1 MAAADWG
8 DKSLTLEEFLRLPEI
23 DEPPYLEYLNGQV
36 EAKVAPQ
43 KRQSI
48 VTARL
53 SAHLTAYADPEER
66 GLAFPNLRW
75 TFGGRSIIGDVVFL
89 LNEHIETDARGEII
103 DYTFVPPD
111 IHVEILSPGRWVRKS
126 RGNLTFALANGC
138 PLGWLIDLSQRA
150 VYVYRPG
157 RRAERLVDDCALD
170 GDPVLPGYRLSL
182 AQLFGWLKLRK
193 PNPPDP
199 HDQSRS
205 SGGAPRR

>member
-1 MAAADWG
+1 MAGAARV
-8 DKSLTLEEFLRLPEI
+8 KETISLEEFLRLPEI
-23 DEPPYLEYLNGQV
+23 DEPPYLEYLNGRV
-36 EAKVAPQ
+36 EAKAAPQ
-43 KRQSI
+43 KQHCI

-53 SAHLTAYADPEER
+53 SAHLTEYADAEER

-75 TFGGRSIIGDVVFL
+75 TFGGRSTIGDVVFL
-89 LNEHIETDARGEII
+89 LNEHIETDARGEIS
-103 DYTFVPPD
+103 DFTFVPPD

-138 PLGWLIDLSQRA
+138 PLGWLIDLNQKA
-150 VYVYRPG
+150 VYVYRPD
-157 RRAERLVDDCALD
+157 RRAERLPDDGALD
-170 GDPVLPGYRLSL
+170 GHPVLPGYRLSL

-199 HDQSRS
+199 QGRSRP